1 MRDANK
7 LLDDIRRESDRLR
20 QLYEESKRY
29 IDKSEPKE
37 ALHNLNLG
45 KDTLKQLEQR
55 WEELRIMME
64 RTPS

>member
-1 MRDANK
+1 MRDAQK
-7 LLDDIRRESDRLR
+7 LLDDIRREADRLK

-29 IDKSEPKE
+29 IDKSEPQE

-55 WEELRIMME
+55 WEELRVMME
-64 RTPS
+64 RSS

>member
-1 MRDANK
+1 MRDAQK

-20 QLYEESKRY
+20 QLYEEAKRY
-29 IDKSEPKE
+29 TEKNEPIE

-45 KDTLKQLEQR
+45 RDTLKQLEQR

-64 RTPS
+64 RA

>member
-1 MRDANK
+1 MRDAQK
-7 LLDDIRRESDRLR
+7 LLDDIRREAERLKK
-20 QLYEESKRY
+20 LYDESKRY

-64 RTPS
+64 RAN